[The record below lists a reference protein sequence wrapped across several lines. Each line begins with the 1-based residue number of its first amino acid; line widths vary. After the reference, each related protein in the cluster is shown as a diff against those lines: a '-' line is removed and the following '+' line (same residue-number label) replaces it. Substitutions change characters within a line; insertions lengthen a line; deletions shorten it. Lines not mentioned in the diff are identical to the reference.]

1 MALLLNRSILLI
13 SLFIPN
19 MVFSQGFISITT
31 GLSVQRS
38 LKKDQRYWAV
48 GQDVIF
54 NWHYTPRTGL
64 YVSVSYYTDGKFKN
78 QLSATA
84 KSPATTPQEIFFTN
98 KAKVRL
104 EQFSLGWRYYLV
116 GNAESE
122 QNWSL
127 YGITGFGLIF
137 GKVTNNYST
146 TIDTSLYTAPA
157 QPASGEG
164 HFKRLTIDVGVGWEI
179 PLRGDIYFYTEGKL
193 WVPTTDY
200 PSKYL
205 FVNENAPL
213 TATVTAGLRIV
224 INN

>member
-1 MALLLNRSILLI
+1 MLLI
-13 SLFIPN
+13 VFVFYQVS
-19 MVFSQGFISITT
+19 FSQGYIGITT

-48 GQDVIF
+48 GQDVIL
-54 NWHYTPRTGL
+54 NWHYTPKTGV
-64 YVSVSYYTDGKFKN
+64 YVSVSYYADGKFKN

-84 KSPATTPQEIFFTN
+84 KSPATTPQEISFTN
-98 KAKVRL
+98 NAAVRL

-122 QNWSL
+122 QDWNL

-137 GKVTNNYST
+137 GRVTNNYST
-146 TIDTSLYTAPA
+146 TIDTSLYNVPV
-157 QPASGEG
+157 QPASGNG
-164 HFKRLTIDVGVGWEI
+164 HFKRLTIDLGLGWEI
-179 PLRGDIYFYTEGKL
+179 PLRGGDFYFYNEGKL
-193 WVPTTDY
+193 WIPTTDY

-224 INN
+224 IND